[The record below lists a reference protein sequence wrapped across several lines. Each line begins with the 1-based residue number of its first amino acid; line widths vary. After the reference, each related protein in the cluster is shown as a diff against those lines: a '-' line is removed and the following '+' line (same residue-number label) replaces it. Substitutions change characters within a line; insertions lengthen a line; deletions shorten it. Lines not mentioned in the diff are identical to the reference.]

1 MDTSEAGE
9 NWIPHEVNARCNIT
23 SSPMSPLGYDLANHF
38 FMYNTV
44 NNLGFMGQVVSVT
57 PTQVCYCSEKVAEEK
72 YLSERT
78 WLCSSKDLF
87 METEI

>member
-1 MDTSEAGE
+1 
-9 NWIPHEVNARCNIT
+9 
-23 SSPMSPLGYDLANHF
+23 
-38 FMYNTV
+38 MYNTV
-44 NNLGFMGQVVSVT
+44 NILGFMGQMVSVT

-72 YLSERT
+72 YLSEGT